1 MTEPG
6 ALCRSHLRQRRHLGL
21 ELEAFLVDA
30 RVTPLARW
38 GQCQVGACPRDRATS
53 GPYCG
58 PHRER
63 LRKHRRLDPGL
74 DEQRWRRTEPAVSE
88 DNAVCLLGLADQVV
102 TELLYGLQ
110 HRTENGTK
118 TSFRIFRGLA
128 VRLLRLGAIR
138 TSDLPDVG
146 LDTAT
151 RAVRNLVVTAVADRD
166 CDPLTC
172 WDSDRWSLNSVGHA
186 GAVRFDRITQNWL
199 REAAKHWVFAE
210 LPKARSRT
218 AATRMQTHVNA
229 IVRLSASLVRHR
241 DDHGRDLHRLGRHD
255 VVEFLNWMGHL
266 QATGRITRTTRH
278 RECTHIAFVLRR
290 MRSGGLTRPAGPL
303 HGLADDFALE
313 PDDMPA
319 HHRDPASR
327 DLPPEVVTALID
339 TLPALEAATST
350 EFRVAVELLMD
361 TGRRPGEIVAL
372 RLECLDHDTDD
383 KPVLLWDN
391 YKTGRYGRRLPIPEA
406 TATIIATQQAR
417 VRARFPRTP
426 ASELVLLP
434 SPLKNHDGRRPIT
447 IYYLRDNHRRWA
459 NSLPELPAL
468 AAEIVDGHT
477 RTRALPFPRERIQ
490 PYSWR
495 HTYAQRHAD
504 AGIAVDV
511 LCELM
516 DHTSMA
522 TTQGYYRVSETRRR
536 DAVDRVTALQ
546 FDRHGHRTWH
556 HASALLE
563 SERARRAVGEVAV
576 PYGICTEP
584 TNVAAGGDDCPV
596 RFRCVG
602 CDHFRTDA
610 SYLPDLEAYLAD
622 LLRNRERLACLTSAD
637 SWAISE
643 ATPSDAEITRIRALI
658 SQITHQLGDLG
669 EREQAALRDAVTVVR
684 RARGATVGLGMP
696 TIRHSQTSLA
706 GISHGD

>member
-1 MTEPG
+1 MTS
-6 ALCRSHLRQRRHLGL
+6 RST
-21 ELEAFLVDA
+21 VDA
-30 RVTPLARW
+30 LAIDPEHHPTR
-38 GQCQVGACPRDRATS
+38 S
-53 GPYCG
+53 IYIGPTHPDFCND
-58 PHRER
+58 
-63 LRKHRRLDPGL
+63 L
-74 DEQRWRRTEPAVSE
+74 
-88 DNAVCLLGLADQVV
+88 LADQVV

-339 TLPALEAATST
+339 TLLK
-350 EFRVAVELLMD
+350 
-361 TGRRPGEIVAL
+361 RPGFSGGWVL
-372 RLECLDHDTDD
+372 PRSVCL
-383 KPVLLWDN
+383 
-391 YKTGRYGRRLPIPEA
+391 G
-406 TATIIATQQAR
+406 
-417 VRARFPRTP
+417 
-426 ASELVLLP
+426 LVGER
-434 SPLKNHDGRRPIT
+434 S
-447 IYYLRDNHRRWA
+447 
-459 NSLPELPAL
+459 SS
-468 AAEIVDGHT
+468 V
-477 RTRALPFPRERIQ
+477 RTRPAACCR
-490 PYSWR
+490 SW
-495 HTYAQRHAD
+495 
-504 AGIAVDV
+504 
-511 LCELM
+511 
-516 DHTSMA
+516 S
-522 TTQGYYRVSETRRR
+522 
-536 DAVDRVTALQ
+536 
-546 FDRHGHRTWH
+546 
-556 HASALLE
+556 
-563 SERARRAVGEVAV
+563 
-576 PYGICTEP
+576 
-584 TNVAAGGDDCPV
+584 AAGEC
-596 RFRCVG
+596 
-602 CDHFRTDA
+602 
-610 SYLPDLEAYLAD
+610 
-622 LLRNRERLACLTSAD
+622 
-637 SWAISE
+637 
-643 ATPSDAEITRIRALI
+643 
-658 SQITHQLGDLG
+658 
-669 EREQAALRDAVTVVR
+669 
-684 RARGATVGLGMP
+684 
-696 TIRHSQTSLA
+696 
-706 GISHGD
+706 